1 MNSSQLPQ
9 STTEPPL
16 AVVALSFVMI
26 LVQVQAATHGGVQD
40 PVPIVT
46 AA

>member
-1 MNSSQLPQ
+1 
-9 STTEPPL
+9 L

-26 LVQVQAATHGGVQD
+26 LIQVQAAAHGGVQD
-40 PVPIVT
+40 LVPIVT